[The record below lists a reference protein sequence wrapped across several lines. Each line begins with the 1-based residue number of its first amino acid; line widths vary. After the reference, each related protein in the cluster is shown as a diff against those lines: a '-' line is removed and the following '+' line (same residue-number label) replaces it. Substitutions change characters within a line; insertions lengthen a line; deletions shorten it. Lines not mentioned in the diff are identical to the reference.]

1 MAEIKRII
9 IDATAGNLI
18 LQVEAA
24 HAAITGGIEEGGL
37 WGVGK
42 NGKFY
47 GVKRN
52 HASVRVYPQKA
63 AD

>member
-1 MAEIKRII
+1 MGEIKRII

-24 HAAITGGIEEGGL
+24 HAAITAGIEEGALFGL
-37 WGVGK
+37 GK
-42 NGKFY
+42 NGKFF

-52 HASVRVYPQKA
+52 KFSVRVYPQEEQR
-63 AD
+63 